1 MSCSHSLHTL
11 PLVYVYLL
19 APAFNPHVPQGF
31 FFSFPRSHVHVQYE
45 SQPLQ
50 INTDQQKKPLWRPCR
65 LWFYHS
71 AGPQIFVVLPASPL
85 LSSQPGVIKA
95 TSSLNSHDSHGS
107 CLRTAFGGGHN
118 MVGKHRNSCGT
129 DTPRQ
134 HGDRRRAEVY
144 ILFASVDL

>member
-11 PLVYVYLL
+11 PLVHVYLL
-19 APAFNPHVPQGF
+19 SPAFNPHVPQGF
-31 FFSFPRSHVHVQYE
+31 FFPCSHVHVQNE

-50 INTDQQKKPLWRPCR
+50 INTDQQKNPIDAHADCDSTTQPDYRSL
-65 LWFYHS
+65 LF
-71 AGPQIFVVLPASPL
+71 LPASPL
-85 LSSQPGVIKA
+85 LSSQPGVINA
-95 TSSLNSHDSHGS
+95 TGSQIIVIHIFS

-118 MVGKHRNSCGT
+118 MVGKHRKICGT

-134 HGDRRRAEVY
+134 RGDRRRAEVC